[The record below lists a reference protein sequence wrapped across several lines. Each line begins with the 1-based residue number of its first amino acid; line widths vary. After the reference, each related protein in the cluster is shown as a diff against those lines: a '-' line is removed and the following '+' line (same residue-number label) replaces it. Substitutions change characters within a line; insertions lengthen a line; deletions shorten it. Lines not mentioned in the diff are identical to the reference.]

1 MPRALVG
8 SLLASFLVLPVAI
21 RGCSGRWLRV
31 RHVPEDGFAQTI
43 NYQFQAEVHD
53 DESGRCRMMVVHV
66 EALNKVYTKQEP
78 PARLELFDD
87 DCNRPLRFE
96 RLQYVSTETGKYVR
110 LHGTDVVR
118 FLAAY
123 SRLEDE
129 LIGWL
134 WREGV
139 I

>member
-1 MPRALVG
+1 
-8 SLLASFLVLPVAI
+8 
-21 RGCSGRWLRV
+21 
-31 RHVPEDGFAQTI
+31 VPEDGFAQTI

-66 EALNKVYTKQEP
+66 KALNKVYSKQEP
-78 PARLELFDD
+78 PDRLELFDD

-96 RLQYVSTETGKYVR
+96 RLQYVSTETGKYIR

-129 LIGWL
+129 LVGWL